1 IVKFRSIKP
10 FFQTCGGVNLPKVV
24 VAVGSDGLDR
34 KHLVK
39 GRDDLR
45 QDAVMQQVF
54 QLVNVLLA
62 KDPNTKSL
70 SIQTYKVV
78 PLSQKSGLVQWCD
91 GTIPIGVYLK
101 KFKNSPLISK
111 MNYQQGEMGAHH
123 RHRPHDMSAM
133 ACRKALGSVGGKG
146 LEVKFGKYKE
156 ICAKFKPVQSY
167 TKSVA
172 VSSIVGYVLGLGDR
186 HVQNILIN
194 CNTAEI
200 VHIDLGKCLPTPE
213 TVPFRLTRD
222 IVDGMGLC
230 GVEGVFRR
238 CCEKTMVVMR
248 SSYDAITTIVEVLLY
263 DPLHDWTLSP
273 SKARTLQVLIETDVQ
288 GFVFSVFFRFKFR
301 IRNRCPLPGSLFY
314 FRRTNP
320 GRLNLSDAQNTNKL
334 AERVLLR
341 LQEKLLGTEEGS
353 VLSVRGQ
360 VNMLIQQASDPVRLC
375 QLFAGWQPYL

>member
-1 IVKFRSIKP
+1 
-10 FFQTCGGVNLPKVV
+10 LPKVV

-91 GTIPIGVYLK
+91 GTIPIGVYLVG
-101 KFKNSPLISK
+101 NP
-111 MNYQQGEMGAHH
+111 GEMGAHH

-156 ICAKFKPVQSY
+156 ICAKFKPVFRHFFTEKFVVPRDWFAKRQSY

-200 VHIDLGKCLPTPE
+200 VHIDLGVAFEQGRCLPTPE

-273 SKARTLQVLIETDVQ
+273 SKARTLQVLIEFLLLFKSLKQ
-288 GFVFSVFFRFKFR
+288 ASV
-301 IRNRCPLPGSLFY
+301 L
-314 FRRTNP
+314 TA
-320 GRLNLSDAQNTNKL
+320 SDAQNTNKL